1 MTPYAILFIFG
12 GYMEKYNMIEI
23 WKMKLR
29 ELYLQ
34 EELMKKDN
42 KFTKEELHDLR
53 VIIEYVRNELKKE
66 MYKEKVNGKS
76 R

>member
-1 MTPYAILFIFG
+1 
-12 GYMEKYNMIEI
+12 MEKYTMIDI

-34 EELMKKDN
+34 EELMKKDKN
-42 KFTKEELHDLR
+42 FSKEELSDLK
-53 VIIEYVRNELKKE
+53 VIINYVKKELSSE
-66 MYKEKVNGKS
+66 MYKEKVNGKN

>member
-1 MTPYAILFIFG
+1 
-12 GYMEKYNMIEI
+12 MEKYNMIEI
-23 WKMKLR
+23 WKMKLK

-42 KFTKEELHDLR
+42 KFTIEELRDLR

-66 MYKEKVNGKS
+66 MYKEKANGKN